1 MSNETNSEPNSH
13 SNQYVYLNGQIVEN
27 PVESHHHVSPK
38 ALYVAVFSA
47 LLVLTAVTYL
57 VSYANLGPASLPVAM
72 LVASMKASLVIAFFM
87 HLKYEDRT
95 FAFMFATA
103 LLFVSIFFT
112 FILYDLG
119 ASGELNEE
127 TSMEY
132 KRSVDDAAE
141 AIANPAPETVG
152 DHSGGHG
159 TASGHDAPAAG
170 GHEAAPAKH

>member
-1 MSNETNSEPNSH
+1 MSNESNSTS
-13 SNQYVYLNGQIVEN
+13 QYVFLNGQVVEN

-38 ALYVAVFSA
+38 HLYVAVFVA
-47 LLVLTAVTYL
+47 LLVLTGITYL
-57 VSYANLGPASLPVAM
+57 VSYMNLGPASLPVAM
-72 LVASMKASLVIAFFM
+72 VVASMKASLVIAFFM

-119 ASGELNEE
+119 VSGALNEE

-159 TASGHDAPAAG
+159 AAGGGHDSPAAGGHDAPAA
-170 GHEAAPAKH
+170 AKH